1 MINFKIHSNE
11 IDKLG
16 KFTKE
21 EKNFRLQNLNY
32 FNDIGLPSKRSEDW
46 KFSDLK
52 EIVSKNFNKFNL
64 SLKKSKKPK
73 IDFIKDFEHNYI
85 VVSNGELLDSN
96 FQYEEKNKI
105 DLKLFLNND
114 YSNKKENN
122 TLLNLNH
129 ALSDKGYYLEIKD
142 NYKFKKILVIYH
154 LYTVDLNENIL
165 NIKNKIKIGKNSEL
179 HILDFIINDSKS
191 NFFNNVYEDITID
204 SSAILKNIY
213 LQKNKSSGYFY
224 KFSKIIITTYELSFF
239 APSIFFYYTFFIF
252 FFNSRKKFR
261 LFRK

>member
-1 MINFKIHSNE
+1 MTKAVEVTF
-11 IDKLG
+11 

-52 EIVSKNFNKFNL
+52 KIVSKNFNKFNL

-114 YSNKKENN
+114 YSNKE
-122 TLLNLNH
+122 
-129 ALSDKGYYLEIKD
+129 LETKSL
-142 NYKFKKILVIYH
+142 FVEVEKKKYSI
-154 LYTVDLNENIL
+154 E
-165 NIKNKIKIGKNSEL
+165 
-179 HILDFIINDSKS
+179 IINKPLKKT
-191 NFFNNVYEDITID
+191 NF
-204 SSAILKNIY
+204 KNI
-213 LQKNKSSGYFY
+213 
-224 KFSKIIITTYELSFF
+224 
-239 APSIFFYYTFFIF
+239 
-252 FFNSRKKFR
+252 
-261 LFRK
+261 

>member
-1 MINFKIHSNE
+1 M
-11 IDKLG
+11 
-16 KFTKE
+16 
-21 EKNFRLQNLNY
+21 
-32 FNDIGLPSKRSEDW
+32 
-46 KFSDLK
+46 
-52 EIVSKNFNKFNL
+52 
-64 SLKKSKKPK
+64 
-73 IDFIKDFEHNYI
+73 
-85 VVSNGELLDSN
+85 
-96 FQYEEKNKI
+96 
-105 DLKLFLNND
+105 KLFLNND

-204 SSAILKNIY
+204 SSAILKEY
-213 LQKNKSSGYFY
+213 LSS
-224 KFSKIIITTYELSFF
+224 KE
-239 APSIFFYYTFFIF
+239 
-252 FFNSRKKFR
+252 
-261 LFRK
+261 